1 MKTIDRLFDEVTQ
14 LPLEQRLALA
24 CRILESGEPSPGT
37 DIDSAWDRE
46 IRARIDRYD
55 RGGSQL
61 RSSADVLAE
70 VDRRL
75 AR

>member
-1 MKTIDRLFDEVTQ
+1 
-14 LPLEQRLALA
+14 LA